1 MKGIL
6 FSEPLFPLVV
16 NGTKTQTRRIVTEK
30 VMDKY
35 YQYDDWCLS
44 VGSADVPTTRMYEK
58 DFLPNHSRYK
68 VGETVYLK
76 EPYIDCDEIEGLYYH
91 LYKYNG
97 DHIPFSNLK
106 WTNKLFM
113 PESAARYFIE
123 ITGVRVEKLQD
134 ISEEDCIKE
143 GIQAF
148 TKDETVWKYGL
159 DGWNWTD
166 MPRNPKDAY
175 AELIDSINGK
185 GTCDSNPYVWVYDFK
200 MLEGRP

>member
-16 NGTKTQTRRIVTEK
+16 NGTKTQTRRIV
-30 VMDKY
+30 
-35 YQYDDWCLS
+35 
-44 VGSADVPTTRMYEK
+44 
-58 DFLPNHSRYK
+58 NHSPIGLYYHSDLQLCSLWDNEKKRYKEFKPRYK

-76 EPYIDCDEIEGLYYH
+76 EPYMPGCYTTY
-91 LYKYNG
+91 YKYLNPEIDIYMNKNG
-97 DHIPFSNLK
+97 FK

-143 GIQAF
+143 GI
-148 TKDETVWKYGL
+148 TKSEYCFHAPGIINSYLTG
-159 DGWNWTD
+159 
-166 MPRNPKDAY
+166 KDAY
-175 AELIDSINGK
+175 SALINNINGK
-185 GTCDSNPYVWVYDFK
+185 RTWDSNPYVWVYDFK